1 MRMVRVTEKF
11 CSFEASNQYTNTMK
25 ILRKDPNFSF
35 LTSGLKPVLRGLSAL
50 YVGSFLLASCTP
62 PAPSEPEPASDQT
75 QAEEPFAE
83 PESFS
88 VPFATGFEQTPLSY
102 ELNAL
107 EPHIDALT
115 MEIHYGRHA
124 AAYAKNMNEAIAE
137 ENATE
142 ASTELLLMNISQ
154 YSVKM
159 RNNAGGHFNHEL
171 FWQTMTPGGSA
182 LEEGPLMDAVVA
194 AFGSVESMK
203 EAFNKAAATRFGSG
217 WAWLVWNNGALEVG
231 STPNQDNPLM
241 DVSEFRGVPLLGIDV
256 WEHAYYL
263 NYQNKRADY
272 IAQWWQVVDWN
283 AVQDRFMALTQE

>member
-1 MRMVRVTEKF
+1 MRMVRFTEKF
-11 CSFEASNQYTNTMK
+11 CSFEASNQYTNTMNF
-25 ILRKDPNFSF
+25 LRKDPNFSF
-35 LTSGLKPVLRGLSAL
+35 LTAGLKPVLRGLSAL

-75 QAEEPFAE
+75 RAEEPSAE
-83 PESFS
+83 AVSFS

-102 ELNAL
+102 EFNAL

-217 WAWLVWNNGALEVG
+217 WAWLVWNNGDLEVG

-241 DVSEFRGVPLLGIDV
+241 DVSELRGVPLLGIDV